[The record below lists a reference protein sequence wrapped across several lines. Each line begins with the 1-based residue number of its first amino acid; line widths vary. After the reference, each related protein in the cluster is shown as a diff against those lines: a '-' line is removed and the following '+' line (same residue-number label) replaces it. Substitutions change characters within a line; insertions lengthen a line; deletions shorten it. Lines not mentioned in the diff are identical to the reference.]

1 MNRRTALIAAMV
13 VCLLAGAGVVFA
25 MDALSGFKEFEAMG
39 NSLPNASN
47 SSCTASVTTSG
58 VLRGNVIGT
67 GTYTLC
73 LNPSTLGA
81 GKAPAGGTAAP
92 PAAAA
97 APAAAAPAGGTPAPT
112 GGAQASAGTLV
123 FTDDDGDSTFT
134 LDIAAVQFPNN
145 TVGGTYV
152 VDPTQSTG
160 KFMNELMGGSGTLE
174 LSITGNNDTLALDGV
189 LIGH

>member
-25 MDALSGFKEFEAMG
+25 MDALRGFKEFEAMG
-39 NSLPNASN
+39 NSLPNTSN
-47 SSCTASVTTSG
+47 SCTASISASG

-81 GKAPAGGTAAP
+81 APAPAGGAP
-92 PAAAA
+92 KA
-97 APAAAAPAGGTPAPT
+97 APAAGAAPAAPAAPA

-160 KFMNELMGGSGTLE
+160 AFMNEILGGSGTLE